1 MKDITQLGKMATEWV
16 TGMISN
22 AVSGAI
28 SGTVATAGNY
38 AGSALAGVGNGING
52 VGESINGTIRNYG
65 DGAKDYG
72 NYVKD
77 WTKAPGARAA
87 TSRNPLGLTDSP
99 AINYSA
105 PKSQAKKALPAASK
119 AQAPKSLPASKPAP
133 KSLPASKPAPASKPS
148 PAAKPPTAAKPSSA
162 NTAPFKSNPVLSGSK
177 AGANKALGA
186 PQDALGKTGVSKP
199 SIPSKQV
206 GNKAAQYKP
215 NSTSAKNPL
224 GLGF

>member
-1 MKDITQLGKMATEWV
+1 MATEWV

-77 WTKAPGARAA
+77 YTKAPGARVA
-87 TSRNPLGLTDSP
+87 TARNPLGLTDSP
-99 AINYSA
+99 AIKYTA
-105 PKSQAKKALPAASK
+105 PKPQAKKALPAPAKAPAPSK
-119 AQAPKSLPASKPAP
+119 API
-133 KSLPASKPAPASKPS
+133 SKPS
-148 PAAKPPTAAKPSSA
+148 PATKSTSAPKSVPTSKSAPAFKPSTTAKAPVTSKPYSA

-177 AGANKALGA
+177 TGATKALGA
-186 PQDALGKTGVSKP
+186 PQNALGKTGVSKP
-199 SIPSKQV
+199 SMPV

>member
-1 MKDITQLGKMATEWV
+1 MATEWV

-65 DGAKDYG
+65 DSAKDYG

-77 WTKAPGARAA
+77 YTKAPGARAP

-99 AINYSA
+99 AIKYTA
-105 PKSQAKKALPAASK
+105 PKPQAKKALPAPSK
-119 AQAPKSLPASKPAP
+119 
-133 KSLPASKPAPASKPS
+133 APASKPS
-148 PAAKPPTAAKPSSA
+148 VATKSTPAQKSAPISKPAPAFKPSTAAKPPASSKPSSA
-162 NTAPFKSNPVLSGSK
+162 NTAPFKSNPALSG
-177 AGANKALGA
+177 ANNGATKALGA
-186 PQDALGKTGVSKP
+186 PQNALGKAGVSKSSMP
-199 SIPSKQV
+199 SNPAS
-206 GNKAAQYKP
+206 NKAAQYKP
-215 NSTSAKNPL
+215 SATSAKNPL

>member
-1 MKDITQLGKMATEWV
+1 MATEWV

-52 VGESINGTIRNYG
+52 VGESINGSIRNYG

-77 WTKAPGARAA
+77 WTKAPGARVA
-87 TSRNPLGLTDSP
+87 TSRNPLGLADSP
-99 AINYSA
+99 AIKYTT
-105 PKSQAKKALPAASK
+105 PKPQAKKALPAPAK
-119 AQAPKSLPASKPAP
+119 APASKPSVVTKSAPAP
-133 KSLPASKPAPASKPS
+133 KSAPASKPAPAFKPS
-148 PAAKPPTAAKPSSA
+148 TAAKPPAASKPSSA
-162 NTAPFKSNPVLSGSK
+162 NTAPFKSNPVLSGAKTGATK
-177 AGANKALGA
+177 AVGA
-186 PQDALGKTGVSKP
+186 PQNTLGKAGVSKP
-199 SIPSKQV
+199 SMPSKPV
-206 GNKAAQYKP
+206 GNKAAEYKP
-215 NSTSAKNPL
+215 SATSAKNPL